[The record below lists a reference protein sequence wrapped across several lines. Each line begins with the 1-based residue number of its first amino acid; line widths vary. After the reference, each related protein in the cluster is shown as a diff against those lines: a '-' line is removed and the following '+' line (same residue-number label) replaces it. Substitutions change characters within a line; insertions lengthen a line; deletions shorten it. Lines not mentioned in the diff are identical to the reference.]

1 MTNSQASAISRGESA
16 RFAPRATKSATSGLA
31 EVADHEVDAVTQEVA
46 RERRPEVAEPDEA
59 DLEIPAG
66 PRDASGNSAGISVQ
80 DGSIA
85 RGENSGWRQQGRQ
98 RQVIGTGSPVQR
110 WYVLI
115 MMVLVYT
122 LSIADRYV
130 ISTVLEPIRLELQL
144 TDSGIAFLTGV
155 ALALFY
161 VVLGF
166 PISWLIDRGNRRNI
180 IAVCLVLW
188 SAMTAFCGLS
198 KNYVQLLIGRIGVG
212 VGEAG
217 GTPGASSIIS
227 DYFPAARRP
236 MALTVFSLGAPIGAW
251 LGADIAGIIND
262 AYDWRT
268 VFLVLGVP
276 GVVVGL
282 LIFLTVREPRR
293 GQLDHKGG
301 DHKGA
306 SFAESMRFLWTQKS
320 AVHVMV
326 GSAVTALWG
335 WGLMWWTPTF
345 LIRNYAMTPGEAGA
359 IVGPIHLVG
368 GGLATLLT
376 GWWMAQPSMRDP
388 RRIVRMMGTFIG
400 WWPRS
405 SRSSSTGRTTSG
417 SRAGSSGS
425 SSRPSTSTSAPAS
438 ACSRTCA
445 SRACARS
452 SARRRCS
459 SPTSAT

>member
-1 MTNSQASAISRGESA
+1 M
-16 RFAPRATKSATSGLA
+16 
-31 EVADHEVDAVTQEVA
+31 VAVV
-46 RERRPEVAEPDEA
+46 RPEAADGGVASEA
-59 DLEIPAG
+59 
-66 PRDASGNSAGISVQ
+66 
-80 DGSIA
+80 
-85 RGENSGWRQQGRQ
+85 
-98 RQVIGTGSPVQR
+98 TR
-110 WYVLI
+110 WYVLL

-166 PISWLIDRGNRRNI
+166 PISYLIDRGNRRNI
-180 IAVCLVLW
+180 IAICLILW

-198 KNYVQLLIGRIGVG
+198 KNYVQLLISRIGVG

-227 DYFPAARRP
+227 DYFPAAKRP

-251 LGADIAGIIND
+251 LGADIAGMIND
-262 AYDWRT
+262 AYNWRT

-276 GVVVGL
+276 GIVVGL
-282 LIFLTVREPRR
+282 LIFLTVKEPRR

-301 DHKGA
+301 DHAGA
-306 SFAESMRFLWTQKS
+306 SFGESMRFLWTQKS

-326 GSAVTALWG
+326 GSALTALWG

-345 LIRNYAMTPGEAGA
+345 LIRNYGMSPGEAGA
-359 IVGPIHLVG
+359 ITGPIHLIG

-376 GWWMAQPSMRDP
+376 GWYMSRPSMQDP
-388 RRIVRMMGTFIG
+388 RRIVRLMGWGVLIATVVSFVIYWTHDLQLATYLFWIFIPAIYFYIG
-400 WWPRS
+400 PSFGLLTNLCEPRMRAQFCAATLFVANVGNLIIAPQLVGFLS
-405 SRSSSTGRTTSG
+405 DYFAPGHVANGESLRLAMLCLVPFGVWAAWHFFAATRKIVDDQEHATGI
-417 SRAGSSGS
+417 
-425 SSRPSTSTSAPAS
+425 RPT
-438 ACSRTCA
+438 
-445 SRACARS
+445 
-452 SARRRCS
+452 
-459 SPTSAT
+459 